1 MLARQYRQRPTFIR
15 RGLEACT
22 RAGLSSRYFV
32 DRYLHRRDILQHDGF
47 TRHYLSLLQE
57 EQQLCEQ

>member
-1 MLARQYRQRPTFIR
+1 MLARQYRQRPAFIR

-32 DRYLHRRDILQHDGF
+32 DRYLQRRDIPRDDDF
-47 TRHYLSLLQE
+47 TRHYLALLLE
-57 EQQLCEQ
+57 EQQCNL